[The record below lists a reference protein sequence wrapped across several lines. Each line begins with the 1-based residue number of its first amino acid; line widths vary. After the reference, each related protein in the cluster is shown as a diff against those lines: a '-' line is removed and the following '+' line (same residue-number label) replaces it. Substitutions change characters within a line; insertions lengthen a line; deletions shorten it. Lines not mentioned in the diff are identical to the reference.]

1 MQSLQ
6 FMTSKEKPVTTNGR
20 YQVVTAPAGFDGYET
35 RRNHYFK
42 TKNAASEFRLRIK
55 RWKAEQKSPTE
66 TLSFDEF
73 DKRWLAYLRAHVGN
87 LELLP
92 EIVRHWE
99 RTAKAIRQ
107 HITVA
112 ELARQFVVY
121 RETKRLHRSTT
132 GEDRFVAKRLTEH
145 LGRLSAHE
153 VGPAEIRSFLDTA
166 TGDSIERKLYK
177 VASLI
182 FAYGRE
188 QHVLIINPFEDLN
201 RPQVAYATPGI
212 LQPAEFKQLLLAA
225 EKKQAALVPFLALA
239 GFAGIR
245 REEMLKEYANDEVL
259 QWPDIDWDKKMI
271 TIRDGV
277 AKQTSRELGD
287 RRFIPIEA
295 ALIHWLEPYR
305 KESGPVVP
313 VVDSAFRRRFKK
325 LREAAELN
333 PSRNALRHSYASYW
347 LARSRKEGL
356 GRLALQMGN
365 SEAVVKRHYLEILSR
380 EDGKAWFALRRAVK
394 TPVSEVSAKAA

>member
-1 MQSLQ
+1 MRLLQ
-6 FMTSKEKPVTTNGR
+6 FMSSVMNGR
-20 YQVVTAPAGFDGYET
+20 YVRVVAPAGFDGIPK
-35 RRNHYFK
+35 RREYAFK
-42 TKNAASEFRLRIK
+42 TKTAASEFRLRIK
-55 RWKAEQKSPTE
+55 RWKAEQKSPTD
-66 TLSFDEF
+66 TLSFDDY

-87 LELLP
+87 LEQLP
-92 EIVRHWE
+92 EIVGHWE

-107 HITVA
+107 RLTAA
-112 ELARQFVVY
+112 ELARQFVTY
-121 RETKRLHRSTT
+121 REGKGLHRSTT
-132 GEDRFVAKRLTEH
+132 GEDRFVAKRLAEH
-145 LGRLSAHE
+145 LGNLPAHE
-153 VGPAEIRSFLDTA
+153 IGPAEIRSFLDTA
-166 TGDSIERKLYK
+166 TGNSIERKLYK

-188 QHVLIINPFEDLN
+188 QRALIINPFDELD

-225 EKKQAALVPFLALA
+225 EKKQVTLVPFLALA

-245 REEMLKEYANDEVL
+245 REEMLKEYADDEVL
-259 QWPDIDWDKKMI
+259 QWSDIDWDKKMI

-287 RRFIPIEA
+287 RRFIPMEA
-295 ALIHWLEPYR
+295 ALVHWLEPYR
-305 KESGPVVP
+305 KESGPIVP

-325 LREAAELN
+325 LREAAKLN

-347 LARSRKEGL
+347 LARSKKEGL

-380 EDGKAWFALRRAVK
+380 DDGKAWFGLRRG
-394 TPVSEVSAKAA
+394 